1 MVDTMGG
8 ILAVRLKAAV
18 TPPFRRLITPANVQD
33 RDGAKLLF
41 EQVRDL
47 FPRLTTIFADGGYT
61 GPLVTWVRQTCGWAL
76 SIVKRMAAG
85 FEVLPKRWIVE
96 RTFAWLTRYRRLARD
111 YEQKPDTVEAM
122 TYAAMVHLMIR
133 RFAKQQRALSALK

>member
-1 MVDTMGG
+1 MVDTMGW
-8 ILAVRLKAAV
+8 ILAV
-18 TPPFRRLITPANVQD
+18 LITPANVQD
-33 RDGAKLLF
+33 RDGAKLLL
-41 EQVRDL
+41 EQVCDL

-61 GPLVTWVRQTCGWAL
+61 GQLVTWVRETCGWLL
-76 SIVKRMAAG
+76 SIVKRTAVG

-111 YEQKPDTVEAM
+111 YELQPDTVEAM

-133 RFAKQQRALSALK
+133 RFAKQQRALPALK